1 MTTGAIR
8 QADERVHP
16 IHIDWVDLA
25 SVPGLAGVPGRL
37 GMTGIHGR
45 DLVHDAEQLRVG
57 QRVDDLLLLVEDHE
71 LVAGG
76 MVDPTAALV
85 SAGITVH
92 RHPIPD
98 FAVPTDRDA
107 FRSTL
112 AAMRELVAAGRS
124 VVIACHGG
132 LGRTGTFVACLLREG
147 GLDAGAAI
155 GLTRATRHGAIE
167 TGVQE
172 RFIGEWR

>member
-1 MTTGAIR
+1 MTRGTIG
-8 QADERVHP
+8 QMGKHVNP
-16 IHIDWVDLA
+16 IYVDWVDLV
-25 SVPGLAGVPGRL
+25 SVPGLAGATGRL

-45 DLVHDAEQLRVG
+45 DLALDAEQLRVG

-71 LVAGG
+71 LVVDGL
-76 MVDPTAALV
+76 VDPAAALA
-85 SAGITVH
+85 SAGITLH

-98 FAVPTDRDA
+98 FDVPSDRDA
-107 FRSTL
+107 FRASL
-112 AAMRELVAAGRS
+112 AAMRELIASGRS

-147 GLDAGAAI
+147 GLDADAAI
-155 GLTRATRHGAIE
+155 ALTRATRHGAIE

>member
-1 MTTGAIR
+1 VRSERSPTAAFEVSAIVV
-8 QADERVHP
+8 A
-16 IHIDWVDLA
+16 WVDLE
-25 SVPGLAGVPGRL
+25 SVPGLARSLGRL

-45 DLVHDAEQLRVG
+45 DLARDAEQLRDRD
-57 QRVDDLLLLVEDHE
+57 RVNDLLLLVEDQE
-71 LVAGG
+71 LIADG
-76 MVDPTAALV
+76 MVDPADALA
-85 SAGITVH
+85 SAGIAVH

-98 FAVPTDRDA
+98 FGVPSDRDA
-107 FRSTL
+107 FQSTL
-112 AAMRELVAAGRS
+112 EAMRSLVTAGRS

-147 GLDAGAAI
+147 GLDADAAI
-155 GLTRATRHGAIE
+155 ALTRATRHGAIE